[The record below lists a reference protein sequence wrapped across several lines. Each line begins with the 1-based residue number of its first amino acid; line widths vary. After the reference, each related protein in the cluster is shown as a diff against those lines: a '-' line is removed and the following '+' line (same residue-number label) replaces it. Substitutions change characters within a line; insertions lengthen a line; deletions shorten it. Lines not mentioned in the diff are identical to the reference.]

1 MNLIVDLRQWQSMFG
16 AVKTGFSFTNFL
28 CAAVLLINLS
38 LESGQA
44 AGTVVAWGA
53 NEASQSTIP
62 NHPVPKNIAA
72 VAGGAA
78 HSLALVTN
86 GVIVGW
92 GDNALGETTS
102 PSNMT
107 NAVAIAAGNGFS
119 LALRSSG
126 TVVVWGSQSIV
137 PAGLTNAV
145 AIAASLDNLLALK
158 KDGSVVS
165 WGVVPPPPAT
175 VTNVV
180 AIGAGNQHSLA
191 LEGDGTV
198 VAWGDDTQGQSTIPT
213 GLTHVVELAA
223 GASNSLALQA
233 DGTVV
238 AWGDNTWG
246 QSTVPAGLS
255 NVIAIAAGAR
265 HGLALKQ
272 NGTVVVWGDNAY
284 SQLNVPGGL
293 ANVVGIGA
301 GRYHNLAIVG
311 DGSPVITVQPVSQYN
326 ASTGDAFFCV
336 MAAGL
341 APLSYQWQQD
351 GTNISGATQSLLVL
365 TNLSTSVAGTYSVTV
380 SNSFGTVTSANVQLS
395 PAWHRPYFL
404 VQPQAQSAICGD
416 PATFQTAANGSPPL
430 NYQWQLAGTNLPG
443 GTNFVLTLASVT
455 GNDAGPY
462 TVVV

>member
-72 VAGGAA
+72 VDGGAA

-92 GDNALGETTS
+92 GGNALGETTS

-198 VAWGDDTQGQSTIPT
+198 VAWGDDTR
-213 GLTHVVELAA
+213 
-223 GASNSLALQA
+223 
-233 DGTVV
+233 
-238 AWGDNTWG
+238 G

-351 GTNISGATQSLLVL
+351 GTNIVGATNSLLVL

-380 SNSFGTVTSANVQLS
+380 SNSLGTVTSANVQL
-395 PAWHRPYFL
+395 PPVWHRPFFL
-404 VQPQAQSAICGD
+404 VQPQAKTVVCGD
-416 PATFQTAANGSPPL
+416 PATFQAVANGSTPL
-430 NYQWQLAGTNLPG
+430 SYQWQLAGTNVSG
-443 GTNFVLTLASVT
+443 ATNFVLSLVGVS
-455 GNDAGPY
+455 GSDAGP
-462 TVVV
+462 